1 MGLDVSEILKKKSGV
16 PDGLE
21 IVKSKVTELMT
32 TMKQLESEICHLTTQ
47 LDQYQTKSE
56 ASLTGANES
65 AKAVPEEIN
74 SNSNL
79 NPRLL
84 QNKDSLLLNADK
96 STMAH
101 QAQLQAKNKETLEG
115 LAAAQAELSELVSE
129 DKDTRRLH

>member
-1 MGLDVSEILKKKSGV
+1 M

-21 IVKSKVTELMT
+21 IVKSNVTELLT

-101 QAQLQAKNKETLEG
+101 QAQLQAENKETLEG

-129 DKDTRRLH
+129 DKDTRYFTAIAQAHLQYLALF